1 MLIPAPRRAVSA
13 PCAHRITRA
22 TAILTLWLAISAA
35 GGTLLPGSQLRAE
48 SVARPQPKSPAQ
60 PEQKQKPAAVP
71 EIQPYRPTPAELE
84 AARKRIA
91 LRQYTAQLVVAYKYQ
106 IKASVPYLM
115 RQLKTLAPESP
126 EYRYFQAIQLYENE
140 KRGRALILLAE
151 SVYAA
156 PLFSRAW
163 NLQGIVLTE
172 ADRLPEAQTSFEKA
186 VEHNPYNPNYVY
198 NLASVQYRRGQL
210 PAALNSSER
219 AIRLKPNL
227 AEAYYLKGRVH
238 RDTQATGPA
247 LLAFKQA
254 ADFGLKT
261 PDFLLDYMLVAE
273 AAGDDKIVPDLAERL
288 STTRDPRTLREL
300 ARIHASFGEYREAAR
315 YSARL
320 LGTDEAKPDDRQRY
334 VFALHRL
341 HKKNK
346 PAVLAAIARIPKVK
360 KEERKE
366 LEEYYRK
373 LAAGERTKPGTRDPM
388 LKPLR

>member
-1 MLIPAPRRAVSA
+1 MLPTTFRRASSSPAASGARKLLRA
-13 PCAHRITRA
+13 PLAVA
-22 TAILTLWLAISAA
+22 LWLSI
-35 GGTLLPGSQLRAE
+35 GGSLPPGTGQPLRAE
-48 SVARPQPKSPAQ
+48 TAPKPQKKPEPGSPALQVETKPYQ
-60 PEQKQKPAAVP
+60 PA
-71 EIQPYRPTPAELE
+71 PAELE
-84 AARKRIA
+84 TARKRIA

-106 IKASVPYLM
+106 IKANVPYLM
-115 RQLKTLAPESP
+115 RQLKALAPESP
-126 EYRYFQAIQLYENE
+126 EYKYFHALQLYENE

-156 PLFSRAW
+156 PHFSRAW
-163 NLQGIVLTE
+163 NLQGILLSE
-172 ADRLPEAQTSFEKA
+172 ADRLAEAQASFEKA
-186 VEHNPYNPNYVY
+186 VEHNPYNPNYMY
-198 NLASVQYRRGQL
+198 NLASVLYRRGQL
-210 PAALNSSER
+210 PAALNSSNR
-219 AIRLKPNL
+219 AIDLKPNL

-273 AAGDDKIVPDLAERL
+273 AAGDDRIVPDLAERL
-288 STTRDPRTLREL
+288 SATRDPRTLREL

-320 LGTDEAKPDDRQRY
+320 LGTDEVKTVDRQRY
-334 VFALHRL
+334 IFALHRL

-346 PAVLAAIARIPKVK
+346 PAVLAAIARIPKIK
-360 KEERKE
+360 QEERAA
-366 LEEYYRK
+366 LEQYYRK